1 MTTSE
6 EQQLTILLNSELTCL
21 QNLLNTLN
29 QEFEALTSSDIE
41 ALEQITLQKNTALAQ
56 QAEATISR
64 QNFAAT
70 LMSTNVTDVSE
81 NTASKNTASRENTE
95 QGLQQLIAN
104 YENQADLSKTITELQ
119 LLAEQCQTTNRS
131 NGRLILQKQKHT
143 RNALDILRQAD
154 SNPSTYSGQGDTVT
168 RGEGR
173 ILGKA

>member
-1 MTTSE
+1 MTTPE
-6 EQQLTILLNSELTCL
+6 EQQLTLLLNNELTCL
-21 QNLLNTLN
+21 QNLLDTLN
-29 QEFEALTSSDIE
+29 QEFEALTNSDIE
-41 ALEQITLQKNTALAQ
+41 ALEQITLQKNTALAK

-70 LMSTNVTDVSE
+70 LMNINVTD
-81 NTASKNTASRENTE
+81 ENTE

-104 YENQADLSKTITELQ
+104 YENQVDLSKTINKLQ

-168 RGEGR
+168 RTEGR

>member
-1 MTTSE
+1 MTTPE
-6 EQQLTILLNSELTCL
+6 EQQLTLLLNNELTCL
-21 QNLLNTLN
+21 QNLLDTLN
-29 QEFEALTSSDIE
+29 QEFEALTNSDIE
-41 ALEQITLQKNTALAQ
+41 ALEQITPQKNTALAK

-70 LMSTNVTDVSE
+70 LMNTNVTD
-81 NTASKNTASRENTE
+81 ENTE

-104 YENQADLSKTITELQ
+104 YENQVDLSKTINKLQ

-168 RGEGR
+168 RTEGR

>member
-1 MTTSE
+1 LTTPE
-6 EQQLTILLNSELTCL
+6 EQQLTLLLNSELTCL
-21 QNLLNTLN
+21 QNLLDTLN
-29 QEFEALTSSDIE
+29 QEFEALTRSDIE
-41 ALEQITLQKNTALAQ
+41 ALEQITLQKNTALAK
-56 QAEATISR
+56 QAESTISR

-70 LMSTNVTDVSE
+70 LISTNVTDVSGGI
-81 NTASKNTASRENTE
+81 AGKNTATSENTK

-104 YENQADLSKTITELQ
+104 YENQADLSKTINELQ

-168 RGEGR
+168 KTEGR

>member
-1 MTTSE
+1 MTTPE

-21 QNLLNTLN
+21 QNLLDTLN
-29 QEFEALTSSDIE
+29 QEFEALTSSDIQ
-41 ALEQITLQKNTALAQ
+41 ALEQITLQKNTALSK

-70 LMSTNVTDVSE
+70 IMSKSVAGADERITSKKTSTSE
-81 NTASKNTASRENTE
+81 NTEK
-95 QGLQQLIAN
+95 GLQQLIAN
-104 YENQADLSKTITELQ
+104 YENQANLSKTITQLQ

-168 RGEGR
+168 KTEGR

>member
-1 MTTSE
+1 MTTPE
-6 EQQLTILLNSELTCL
+6 EQQLTLLLNNELTCL
-21 QNLLNTLN
+21 QNLLDTLN
-29 QEFEALTSSDIE
+29 QEFEALTNSDIE
-41 ALEQITLQKNTALAQ
+41 ALEQITLQKNTALAK

-70 LMSTNVTDVSE
+70 LMNTNVTD
-81 NTASKNTASRENTE
+81 ENTE

-104 YENQADLSKTITELQ
+104 YENQVDLSKTINKLQ

-168 RGEGR
+168 RTEGR

>member
-1 MTTSE
+1 LTTPE
-6 EQQLTILLNSELTCL
+6 EQQLTLLLNNELTCL
-21 QNLLNTLN
+21 QNLLDTLN
-29 QEFEALTSSDIE
+29 QEFEALTNSDIE
-41 ALEQITLQKNTALAQ
+41 ALEQITLQKNTALAK

-70 LMSTNVTDVSE
+70 LMNINVTD
-81 NTASKNTASRENTE
+81 ENTE

-104 YENQADLSKTITELQ
+104 YENQVDLSKTINKLQ

-168 RGEGR
+168 RTEGR

>member
-1 MTTSE
+1 MTTPE

-21 QNLLNTLN
+21 QNLLDTLN
-29 QEFEALTSSDIE
+29 QEFEALTNSDIE
-41 ALEQITLQKNTALAQ
+41 ALEQITLQKNTALAK

-70 LMSTNVTDVSE
+70 LMNTNVTD
-81 NTASKNTASRENTE
+81 ENTE

-104 YENQADLSKTITELQ
+104 YENQVDLSKTINKLQ

-168 RGEGR
+168 RTEGR